1 MTPGCR
7 RMSCCTP
14 QKQPPARTARSV
26 LLLPASFVM
35 VIPSHAH
42 RNPVGAPVQ
51 DAGGPNVVPQHEP
64 DHRARSA
71 HGVEKMTTR
80 ETIERYFDFV
90 KARGD
95 WPSLFSATATFTSFA
110 SPVRQ
115 IPGRDAFVKA
125 TAGFYGM
132 IREVRVR
139 DLLVDG
145 ERACALT
152 HYRLEPPNVTASR
165 ARARPRWST
174 SATHPSRRRVAC
186 GQRASARRTWRAG
199 CCPTAPSSP

>member
-1 MTPGCR
+1 
-7 RMSCCTP
+7 
-14 QKQPPARTARSV
+14 
-26 LLLPASFVM
+26 
-35 VIPSHAH
+35 
-42 RNPVGAPVQ
+42 
-51 DAGGPNVVPQHEP
+51 
-64 DHRARSA
+64 
-71 HGVEKMTTR
+71 MTTR
-80 ETIERYFDFV
+80 ETIERYFDLL

-132 IREVRVR
+132 IREVRMR

-152 HYRLEPPNVTASR
+152 HYRLEPPNG
-165 ARARPRWST
+165 RPAFESD
-174 SATHPSRRRVAC
+174 VAEVFTVR
-186 GQRASARRTWRAG
+186 GGAIESFG
-199 CCPTAPSSP
+199 IYFDTAPYPK